1 MEHQLYLEGQ
11 FLNENFAD
19 VYFIINHNER
29 IGKIPAHKVI
39 LAAGSPFLQ
48 KYFSNNIDL
57 KKIELANTS
66 EAALKE
72 FLFTFYSEN
81 ADKYFTIANAPS
93 VLTLAKQ
100 FGAAR
105 CIKSAEKFLMKNL
118 PIGQMCFGYALAIE
132 FSLSDLKANCAKKI
146 NEKMFEVCTSQAFY
160 HCDRKV
166 LFEILNALTVN
177 QLDEKKMI
185 WDACMIWAE
194 KRCANSGMD
203 SSNMKK
209 RRDLLGE
216 CFDSIMS
223 IVSKDGEFKNYV
235 MQHYAGLFN
244 GDDGADDDLQDDLST
259 TLVCNA
265 DINQNEIVELE
276 VVRLSEKM
284 LATQVCWANDPALI
298 VFQSTKKVV
307 LNGIAFSTISGTP
320 RGELTVGLRSDGKDF
335 PWIKQ
340 KLPQKKYSRFE
351 PRNYISFKNVVIEP
365 YQDYTIKLQ
374 LIKDVVYYQCRSVSN
389 SYSANGD
396 FTVSFK
402 KECGRDVF
410 SHFFFNDF
418 F

>member
-1 MEHQLYLEGQ
+1 MEGQ

-19 VYFIINHNER
+19 VYFVINHNER
-29 IGKIPAHKVI
+29 IGKIAAHKVI

-48 KYFSNNIDL
+48 KYFSNSVDL

-81 ADKYFTIANAPS
+81 AEKYFTIENAPS

-105 CIKSAEKFLMKNL
+105 CIKAAEKFLMKNL
-118 PIGQMCFGYALAIE
+118 SIGQMCFGYALAIE
-132 FSLSDLKANCAKKI
+132 FNLSDLKANCAKKI
-146 NEKMFEVCTSQAFY
+146 NEKMFEVITSQAFY

-166 LFEILNALTVN
+166 LFEILNGLTVN
-177 QLDEKKMI
+177 QLEEKKMI

-194 KRCANSGMD
+194 KRCTNSGMD
-203 SSNMKK
+203 SSNMKM

-235 MQHYAGLFN
+235 MQHYAELFN
-244 GDDGADDDLQDDLST
+244 GDDAADDDLQVDLST
-259 TLVCNA
+259 TLVWNA

-320 RGELTVGLRSDGKDF
+320 RGELTIGVRSDGKDL

-340 KLPQKKYSRFE
+340 KLPQKKYARFE
-351 PRNYISFKNVVIEP
+351 PRNFISFENVVIEP

-374 LIKDVVYYQCRSVSN
+374 LTKDVVYYQCRSISN
-389 SYSANGD
+389 SYITNGD
-396 FTVSFK
+396 FTVIFK

-410 SHFFFNDF
+410 SHFFFNDCF
-418 F
+418 